1 MQTKSLF
8 LSCLFLTFALF
19 LPNVLAQNYSQR
31 GLPEG
36 VTTRI
41 GKANDT
47 DRVVIAEFE
56 WKGKKQ
62 ITFEDII
69 KEISELPEHMQRQYQ
84 SKERLVE
91 YMQLMAESRLIL
103 CLAKDK
109 KLNEDPQI
117 LQKVKDYRHELIG
130 SKRRSGHPENFQV
143 TPEHLKKLEDYTHQL
158 MVEKLAEIEV
168 DAKVSYTDED
178 LMSYYEAHK
187 DYYVSEAKVRATCIT
202 LKDEDLANKTLK
214 AVKAGRDIIEM
225 AKQLF
230 EEGKLADGPGTAE
243 EDPGNTFFFSR
254 TASLPWSEFINA
266 VFSMKIG
273 EMTDVIFETKVNDE
287 TYYLIFRK
295 EEQQPARNQ
304 SFDEAKS
311 DVERKV
317 KQNKQ
322 RARIIEWITELSEK
336 GRLKTYPER
345 ISELS
350 YIGELTLQTPQQ
362 IAKKALNSTVLIVME
377 DTNGQPLSS
386 GSGFFI
392 AQSMIAT
399 NLHVVEGVL
408 KGYVKRV
415 GMDKTHRIES
425 IVAMDSRQD
434 LAIIKVS
441 DVDAPA
447 LSLGRS
453 DKVQVGE
460 SIYVAGNPIG
470 FLEGTF
476 SNGIISGV
484 REFRVE
490 SERIQITAP
499 ISKGSSGGPVLNSKG
514 EVIGVAV
521 STITAG
527 QNLNF
532 AIPSNYLKE
541 LLNKVKGRR

>member
-1 MQTKSLF
+1 MKKYNSISLI
-8 LSCLFLTFALF
+8 LCLILAEILLF
-19 LPNVLAQNYSQR
+19 NIC
-31 GLPEG
+31 
-36 VTTRI
+36 I
-41 GKANDT
+41 GKANDA

-56 WKGKKQ
+56 WRGKQQ
-62 ITFEDII
+62 ITFEDMM
-69 KEISELPEHMQRQYQ
+69 KEISQLPEHKQRQYQ
-84 SKERLVE
+84 SKEGLVT

-117 LQKVKDYRHELIG
+117 LQKVKDYHHELIG
-130 SKRRSGHPENFQV
+130 SKRRIGHPENFQV
-143 TPEHLKKLEDYTHQL
+143 TSEHFKKLEDYTHQL
-158 MVEKLAEIEV
+158 MIEKLTEIEV

-187 DYYVSEAKVRATCIT
+187 NYYVSEAKVRATCIT
-202 LKDEDLANKTLK
+202 FKDEDLANKTLK
-214 AVKAGRDIIEM
+214 VIKAGRDIIEM

-230 EEGKLADGPGTAE
+230 EEGKLADGPGTTE

-254 TASLPWSEFINA
+254 TASIPWSEFINA
-266 VFSMKIG
+266 VFVMKVG
-273 EMTDVIFETKVNDE
+273 EMTDVVFETKVNDE

-304 SFDEAKS
+304 SFDEAKN

-322 RARIIEWITELSEK
+322 RTRIIEWITELSEK
-336 GRLKTYPER
+336 GRLKTYPKK
-345 ISELS
+345 ISELF
-350 YIGELTLQTPQQ
+350 YLGELTVQTPQQ
-362 IAKKALNSTVLIVME
+362 IAKKALASTVLVVME
-377 DTNGQPLSS
+377 DANRHPLSS
-386 GSGFFI
+386 GSGFFVERG
-392 AQSMIAT
+392 MIAT

-408 KGYVKRV
+408 RGYVKRV
-415 GMDKTHRIES
+415 GTDRKYPIAG

-441 DVDAPA
+441 DIGAPF
-447 LSLGRS
+447 LPLGKS

-460 SIYVAGNPIG
+460 SVYIAGNPIG

-476 SNGIISGV
+476 SDGIVSGV
-484 REFRVE
+484 RKFKVS

-514 EVIGVAV
+514 EVIGIAV

-532 AIPSNYLKE
+532 AIPANYLKK
-541 LLNKVKGRR
+541 LLSKVGTRK